1 MELDEMPDLVMQQPY
16 KQIDVNET
24 PIVVLSCKHFFTAE
38 TLDGVIGMKDVYELD
53 PLTGHYV
60 GLREES
66 KLTATVP
73 QCPLCRKPI
82 SQYVTQR
89 YNRLINKAVIDEMS
103 TRFCVNGQQELQKM
117 SDQLEAVLEGLET
130 MPDGLDQDLT
140 PPLDEG
146 KAEREIEKVN
156 PHIRRRYVAS
166 EELTADM
173 SSFLRRVDEQNQPS
187 YKLYEAT
194 MYARARQLEI
204 AEFLENLSLDSA
216 SAVQYDQSVLLAGQV
231 LLLKLNH
238 VILEDKL
245 KIRQAFKTRFPKSTV
260 PPAFRDGTPVK
271 LIRPFLENCLL
282 VRQKCKEA
290 SLPKLV
296 VEATLSYAH
305 VTRLR
310 CSLSADKKDDGAKI
324 AKYRE
329 SAKAFLEDA
338 GELCKVAFQGAD
350 DLAKAVQSA
359 LHLLGKE
366 FYQEVT
372 KEEVEAIKRAML
384 NGPNGMA
391 THSGHW
397 YKCQNGHQVR
407 PPWMLILLMLTC
419 SVCYRRVWH
428 AHGACPLPAV
438 QCKSCNCS
446 FSLETITDEFQ
457 ANIGGENHQAVAGVT
472 RATEMED

>member
-1 MELDEMPDLVMQQPY
+1 MELDEMPDLVMRQPY
-16 KQIDVNET
+16 KQIDLNET

-53 PLTGHYV
+53 PLSGHYV
-60 GLREES
+60 GLMEES
-66 KLTATVP
+66 KLAATVP

-117 SDQLEAVLEGLET
+117 SDQLGAVLEGLET

-140 PPLDEG
+140 SPMDRG

-156 PHIRRRYVAS
+156 LRISRRYVVA
-166 EELTADM
+166 EELVADM

-194 MYARARQLEI
+194 MYAKARQLEI
-204 AEFLENLSLDSA
+204 AESLENLSLDSA
-216 SAVQYDQSVLLAGQV
+216 PAVQYDQSVLLAGQV
-231 LLLKLNH
+231 LLLKLKH

-245 KIRQAFKTRFPKSTV
+245 KIRHAFKTRFPESTV

-271 LIRPFLENCLL
+271 LIRPYIENCLN
-282 VRQKCKEA
+282 VRQKCKDA

-296 VEATLSYAH
+296 VESTLSYAH

-310 CSLSADKKDDGAKI
+310 CSVSVGKKDESTKI
-324 AKYRE
+324 SKYRE
-329 SAKAFLEDA
+329 SAKALLEDA
-338 GELCKVAFQGAD
+338 EELCKTAFQGAD
-350 DLAKAVQSA
+350 DLAKAVQGA
-359 LHLLGKE
+359 LRLLGKE

-372 KEEVEAIKRAML
+372 KEEIEDIKRAML

-397 YKCQNGHQVR
+397 YKCLNGHQVR
-407 PPWMLILLMLTC
+407 P
-419 SVCYRRVWH
+419 Y
-428 AHGACPLPAV
+428 
-438 QCKSCNCS
+438 
-446 FSLETITDEFQ
+446 
-457 ANIGGENHQAVAGVT
+457 
-472 RATEMED
+472 